1 MRRYQFA
8 TAAII
13 ILIAAVAM
21 FDTRS
26 GALPDTTGTAP
37 GGLRGGWY
45 PFWSAFLM
53 AIAAGIVMFR
63 SLREPPS
70 QDRVFSSAEGVR
82 HMLLLVV
89 PMTIAIVSMA
99 WLGFYIVA
107 AVYMAFFMKVVGH
120 YRLPWVFAG
129 AVVVSV
135 GFFLLFEKAFLVP
148 LPKSIFYGDLIPF

>member
-1 MRRYQFA
+1 M
-8 TAAII
+8 
-13 ILIAAVAM
+13 L
-21 FDTRS
+21 DTRS

-53 AIAAGIVMFR
+53 AVAAGIVMFR

-70 QDRVFSSAEGVR
+70 QDRVFTSAEGVR

-89 PMTIAIVSMA
+89 PMTVAIVSMA

-107 AVYMAFFMKVVGH
+107 AIYMAFFMKVVGN

-129 AVVVSV
+129 AAVVSV

>member
-21 FDTRS
+21 FDTRA

-53 AIAAGIVMFR
+53 ALAAGIVMYR
-63 SLREPPS
+63 SLREPSS
-70 QDRVFSSAEGVR
+70 QDPVFTSVEGVR

-107 AVYMAFFMKVVGH
+107 AIYMAFFMRVVGK
-120 YRLPWVFAG
+120 YGVPWVFAG
-129 AVVVSV
+129 ALVVSV